1 MSQRRV
7 VVTGMGI
14 VSPVGNSLATA
25 WDSIVAG
32 RCGIGQITHFDAGA
46 YATRIAANLD
56 STSRHANSLLAGIER
71 GEGNAGKL
79 LRDTLLYNDLRN
91 VVTHVD
97 SVLADLK
104 ANPRKY
110 INLSIF

>member
-1 MSQRRV
+1 M
-7 VVTGMGI
+7 
-14 VSPVGNSLATA
+14 VGRPRDAAASR
-25 WDSIVAG
+25 G
-32 RCGIGQITHFDAGA
+32 RFALKVQI
-46 YATRIAANLD
+46 L
-56 STSRHANSLLAGIER
+56 ER
-71 GEGNAGKL
+71 GEGTAGKL